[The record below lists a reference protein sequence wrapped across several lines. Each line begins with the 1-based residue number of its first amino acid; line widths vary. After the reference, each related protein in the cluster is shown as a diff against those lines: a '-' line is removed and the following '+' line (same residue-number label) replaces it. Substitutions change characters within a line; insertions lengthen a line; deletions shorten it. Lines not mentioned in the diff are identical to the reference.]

1 MSISTAIIM
10 AIIFIKYKPIYEI
23 SISGEK
29 VGYVKDKKAFE
40 EKIIENLTV
49 EKQKNI
55 DSIDIKAN
63 PEYELKFVERKTETN
78 EEEIASTVEE
88 NTSITYKYYEVNYN
102 NNLIDTVDTQQE
114 AEEVIKKIK
123 EENPNKELQLSIV
136 IKYTEKPDEINTTNV
151 EVAKENAQSKILQ
164 TIEQEQKA
172 KQEQERINSL
182 PSINGIK
189 IAYTPTNG
197 VISSRYGSIESVRNN
212 RTHSGLDIAAPAG
225 TAIKAIASGKVVTAE
240 LQGGY
245 GNLVRLNH
253 GNGVET
259 YYGHCSKLLVYKGQ
273 YVNAGETIALVGSTG
288 NSTGPH
294 LHLEI
299 RLNGVTL
306 NPQNY
311 LYK

>member
-10 AIIFIKYKPIYEI
+10 AIIFIKY
-23 SISGEK
+23 
-29 VGYVKDKKAFE
+29 KKAFE

-172 KQEQERINSL
+172 KQEQERINRL